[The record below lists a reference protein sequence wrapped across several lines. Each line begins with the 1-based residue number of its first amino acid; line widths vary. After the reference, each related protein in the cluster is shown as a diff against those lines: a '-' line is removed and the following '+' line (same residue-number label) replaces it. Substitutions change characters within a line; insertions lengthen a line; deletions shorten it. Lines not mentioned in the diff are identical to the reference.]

1 MPKLVL
7 TLLFF
12 LIACGQAAAA
22 DPEPYADD
30 RAALIKVFR
39 EIEASINAGDADRM
53 VAQMHP
59 SATVTWLNAEVS
71 RGHDEIKAY
80 YNRMVKGPERILDKY
95 TTKAE
100 VAAHARFFGNGTVAV
115 ADGTTE
121 DDFYPVARD
130 HFHLSSRWTSTSA
143 KIDGQW
149 KVVGMHLSSNV
160 FTNDLIAEAKRAAI
174 YTGVGGTLG
183 GILIGWLI
191 GRRRRVAPLA

>member
-1 MPKLVL
+1 MRKLVF
-7 TLLFF
+7 TLL
-12 LIACGQAAAA
+12 LLLTISAIAA
-22 DPEPYADD
+22 DADPYAED

-39 EIEASINAGDADRM
+39 EIEAAINAGDANRM

-80 YNRMVKGPERILDKY
+80 YHRMVQGPDRILNKY

-100 VAAHARFFGNGTVAV
+100 LSKSARFFGDGTVAL

-130 HFHLSSRWTSTSA
+130 HFHLSSRWSATSA
-143 KIDGQW
+143 KIDGKWQ
-149 KVVGMHLSSNV
+149 VVGLHLSSNV

-174 YTGVGGTLG
+174 YTGVGGALG
-183 GILIGWLI
+183 GLVIGWLI
-191 GRRRRVAPLA
+191 GRLRKRA